1 MIFPWQF
8 WVDNDAREFR
18 TVNPFYTNTIDL
30 DIYIKYYFIPRGK
43 YHVMGFKHIQWQF
56 IAAQP
61 FAIFFKVIIQSI
73 THDFYLFT
81 CYKQICIICE

>member
-8 WVDNDAREFR
+8 WVDNDAKELR

-30 DIYIKYYFIPRGK
+30 DLYIKYYFIPRGK

-61 FAIFFKVIIQSI
+61 FANFFKVIIPS
-73 THDFYLFT
+73 FYLL
-81 CYKQICIICE
+81 